1 MTKPTN
7 SDSFSV
13 LAHVYDSLNGSAD
26 YSKLADDIEACFSRY
41 LDKKP
46 MLVLDLACGT
56 GKLTSE
62 LARRGYDMIGADS
75 SVDML
80 MQARDHTQGQD
91 VLLLQQGMCDFELYG
106 TVGAVVCTFDSL
118 NYLIENGEL
127 EQCFALVHNYLDPDG
142 LFLFDM
148 NMPSKFQNYYDGRD
162 FILES
167 DDGSAYCGWQSTFDS
182 QTRLCQFSL
191 TIFELNEDGTYNRAE
206 ECQWERAYEEGE
218 IVRALTESG
227 FELLASSSQGFSKE
241 DDPKAGTG
249 RRYFA
254 ARCKKPGV
262 VSPA

>member
-1 MTKPTN
+1 MEHLNIPPENHVKVLGGQGWVGLIDHLGTEATIVN
-7 SDSFSV
+7 AARVSF
-13 LAHVYDSLNGSAD
+13 
-26 YSKLADDIEACFSRY
+26 
-41 LDKKP
+41 
-46 MLVLDLACGT
+46 
-56 GKLTSE
+56 GKLKSTMDE
-62 LARRGYDMIGADS
+62 
-75 SVDML
+75 
-80 MQARDHTQGQD
+80 RD
-91 VLLLQQGMCDFELYG
+91 VKL
-106 TVGAVVCTFDSL
+106 L

-127 EQCFALVHNYLDPDG
+127 EQCFSLVHNYLDPDG

-227 FELLASSSQGFSKE
+227 FELLASSSQGFSKA
-241 DDPKAGTG
+241 DNPKAGTG